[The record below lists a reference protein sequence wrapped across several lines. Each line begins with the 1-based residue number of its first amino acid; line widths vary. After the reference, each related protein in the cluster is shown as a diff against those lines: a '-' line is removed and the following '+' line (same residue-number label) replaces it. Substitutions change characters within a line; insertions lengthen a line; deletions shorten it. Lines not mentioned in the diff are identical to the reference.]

1 MPRFFHQDQTFETP
15 LSCVIPFLPG
25 NWWRGR
31 TSVCWVSL
39 CLLKSTYKIEIHVK
53 KEDFEKI
60 SLVLTFLWKARP
72 QRSHENGL

>member
-1 MPRFFHQDQTFETP
+1 MLYLSYLETDGGVALLCAGSP
-15 LSCVIPFLPG
+15 CVSSSPPE
-25 NWWRGR
+25 
-31 TSVCWVSL
+31 
-39 CLLKSTYKIEIHVK
+39 IEIHVK